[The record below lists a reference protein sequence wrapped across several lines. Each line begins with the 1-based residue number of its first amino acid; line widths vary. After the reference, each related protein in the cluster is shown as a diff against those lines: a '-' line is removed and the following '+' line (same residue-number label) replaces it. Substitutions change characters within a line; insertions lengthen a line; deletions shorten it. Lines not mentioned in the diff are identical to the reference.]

1 MESRTHDNG
10 WSWKSNREGEKCKI
24 CDQAFH
30 NGFSTCPS
38 CGGALYE
45 NVPRQYSLVRDKYL
59 DRDMIYTYLGEIP
72 NMPGHCVVVN
82 NKTKEIKS
90 GMHIENYVELT
101 EDEV

>member
-1 MESRTHDNG
+1 MESRTHDDG

-30 NGFSTCPS
+30 DGFSTCPS

-45 NVPRQYSLVRDKYL
+45 NVPRQYSLVKDKYNDDL
-59 DRDMIYTYLGEIP
+59 VYVYLGEIP